1 MSHLQLC
8 YGRSSRSLVIPDGV
22 HFDTLEPNRVPPL
35 TQPQAAILTALRNP
49 IGTQPLRAIVRAG
62 DRVAVLVND
71 VTRLVHS
78 DLFLPVLIGEL
89 NDAGIQDQD
98 IFIVF
103 ALGIHRRQT
112 PEEQRAIVGDEIA
125 RRIQMFDHDC
135 FDRNQLVHI
144 GQTSRGN
151 EVWVNR
157 RVYEA
162 DKVILTGEIIYH
174 LIAGY
179 SGGRKSL
186 IPGVAGAETTT
197 FNHKYI
203 LDPRSRSGL
212 LDGNPAH
219 EDLLEA
225 CRMFDPDF
233 LLNVVLNPQGELV
246 EVFAGHY
253 ELAHR
258 AGCNMV
264 DRVYGVNLDKPYDV
278 VVAAAGGFPVDID
291 LRQAHKGLENAV
303 RALRPGGTLIYFA
316 ECPDGAGIRAF
327 EEWVVRY
334 SSSAEMAAE
343 LHSNFVVGG
352 HKAYWVVRLGEQFR
366 IFLVSSLPESF
377 VRRCHLIPT
386 ADPEFILR
394 SAVADASRKLRLAYM
409 PYANFTLPAECKTLD

>member
-1 MSHLQLC
+1 MSLLQLR
-8 YGRSSRSLVIPDGV
+8 YGRSSRSLTLPDGV
-22 HFDTLEPNRVPPL
+22 RYDTLEPNPAAPVARPEE
-35 TQPQAAILTALRNP
+35 AILAALRNP
-49 IGTQPLRAIVRAG
+49 IGAPPLREVARPG

-78 DLFLPVLIGEL
+78 DVFLPILIDEL
-89 NDAGIQDQD
+89 NGAGIPDRD

-125 RRIQMFDHDC
+125 RRITMFDHDC
-135 FDRNQLVHI
+135 FDRENLVRI

-157 RVYEA
+157 RVREA

-179 SGGRKSL
+179 SGGRKGL
-186 IPGVAGAETTT
+186 VPGVAGAETVT
-197 FNHKYI
+197 FNHKFI

-225 CRMFDPDF
+225 CRLFDPDF

-246 EVFAGHY
+246 EVFCGHY

-258 AGCNMV
+258 AGCKTV
-264 DRVYGVNLDKPYDV
+264 DRIYGVGLREPYDLV
-278 VVAAAGGFPVDID
+278 IAAAGGFPVDID
-291 LRQAHKGLENAV
+291 LRQAHKGLENAAS
-303 RALRPGGTLIYFA
+303 ALRPGGTLIYFA
-316 ECPDGAGIRAF
+316 ECPDGAGIRAL
-327 EEWVVRY
+327 EEWVAKY
-334 SSSAEMAAE
+334 SSSVEMGAA
-343 LHSNFVVGG
+343 LRSNFVVGG
-352 HKAYWVVRLGEQFR
+352 HKAYWVVRLGEQAR

-377 VRRCHLIPT
+377 VRKCHLVPT
-386 ADPEFILR
+386 ADPEAVLG
-394 SAVADASRKLRLAYM
+394 SALAEANGKLRLAFM
-409 PYANFTLPAECKTLD
+409 PYANFTLPRSPARA

>member
-1 MSHLQLC
+1 M
-8 YGRSSRSLVIPDGV
+8 
-22 HFDTLEPNRVPPL
+22 LEPHRVPPL
-35 TQPQAAILTALRNP
+35 TQPQTAILAALRNP
-49 IGTQPLRAIVRAG
+49 IGTQPLRSIVRAG

-78 DLFLPVLIGEL
+78 DLFLPVLIDEL
-89 NDAGIQDQD
+89 NDTGIQDQD

-135 FDRNQLVHI
+135 FDRNQLVRI

-203 LDPRSRSGL
+203 LDPCSRSGL

-233 LLNVVLNPQGELV
+233 LLNVVLNPQGALV
-246 EVFAGHY
+246 GVFAGHY
-253 ELAHR
+253 DLAHR
-258 AGCNMV
+258 AGCEMV

-278 VVAAAGGFPVDID
+278 VIAAAGGFPVDID

-303 RALRPGGTLIYFA
+303 RALHPGGTLIYFA

-327 EEWVVRY
+327 EEWVARY

-343 LHSNFVVGG
+343 LRSNFVVGG

-377 VRRCHLIPT
+377 VRRCRLIPT
-386 ADPEFILR
+386 ADPESVLR
-394 SAVADASRKLRLAYM
+394 SAVAGASGKLRLAYM
-409 PYANFTLPAECKTLD
+409 PYANFTLPVECKTLDETSNYAELPR